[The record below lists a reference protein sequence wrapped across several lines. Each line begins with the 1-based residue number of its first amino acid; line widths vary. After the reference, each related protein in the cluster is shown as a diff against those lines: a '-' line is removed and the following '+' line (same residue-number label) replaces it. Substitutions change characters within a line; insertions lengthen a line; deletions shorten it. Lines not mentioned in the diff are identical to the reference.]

1 MEAAIEA
8 WAFQHKNYS
17 LVMSEVTFQDMCPV
31 PDRLKNQQPR
41 KLFVKQSSEET
52 NGMTNFTIESKPLR
66 DSDVTVHCTG
76 AMASFSC
83 PEALDGTKYMTGRM
97 GFKEKH
103 SDTRDIGP
111 QGNPMEHRLILS
123 LFNQNSSHV
132 SQQSPHNGLY

>member
-1 MEAAIEA
+1 
-8 WAFQHKNYS
+8 
-17 LVMSEVTFQDMCPV
+17 MSEVTFQDMCPV

-52 NGMTNFTIESKPLR
+52 NGTTNFTIESKALR
-66 DSDVTVHCTG
+66 GSDAVIHSCTG

-83 PEALDGTKYMTGRM
+83 PQVLDGSKYMTGRM

-111 QGNPMEHRLILS
+111 KGHWR
-123 LFNQNSSHV
+123 
-132 SQQSPHNGLY
+132 